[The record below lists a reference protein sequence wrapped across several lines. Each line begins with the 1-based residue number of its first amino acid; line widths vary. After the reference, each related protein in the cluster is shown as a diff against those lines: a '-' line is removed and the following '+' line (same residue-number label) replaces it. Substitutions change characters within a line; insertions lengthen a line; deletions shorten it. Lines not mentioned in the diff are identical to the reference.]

1 MVKYEVKMELDNS
14 DLLKSLIEKTYFENG
29 NLGKING
36 NKNFITI
43 DNTFE
48 IYNELKELTNSSI
61 KISNQEIIDGTIR
74 FIVTEEG
81 DNNIKLE
88 PISIYCV
95 KEDDKY
101 SFY

>member
-14 DLLKSLIEKTYFENG
+14 DLLKSLIEKSYFDNG

-74 FIVTEEG
+74 FMVTED

-95 KEDDKY
+95 KEEDKY

>member
-14 DLLKSLIEKTYFENG
+14 NLLKSLIEKAYFDNG

-43 DNTFE
+43 DETSK

-74 FIVTEEG
+74 FMVTEDG
-81 DNNIKLE
+81 DNIKLE

>member
-14 DLLKSLIEKTYFENG
+14 DLLKSLIEKSYFDNG

-74 FIVTEEG
+74 FMVTNEN
-81 DNNIKLE
+81 DLVKLE

-95 KEDDKY
+95 KEEDKY

>member
-14 DLLKSLIEKTYFENG
+14 DLLKSLIEKSYFDNG

-74 FIVTEEG
+74 FMVTED

-95 KEDDKY
+95 KEEDIY

>member
-14 DLLKSLIEKTYFENG
+14 DLLKSLIEKSYFDNG

-74 FIVTEEG
+74 FMVTED

>member
-43 DNTFE
+43 DDTFE

-74 FIVTEEG
+74 FMVTE
-81 DNNIKLE
+81 DVNNIKLE

-95 KEDDKY
+95 KEEDKY

>member
-14 DLLKSLIEKTYFENG
+14 DLLKSLIEKSYFDND

-74 FIVTEEG
+74 FMVTED

-95 KEDDKY
+95 KEEDKY

>member
-14 DLLKSLIEKTYFENG
+14 DLLKSLIEKSYFDNG

-74 FIVTEEG
+74 FMVTEE
-81 DNNIKLE
+81 DDNIKLE